1 MWIALFIVIGIVV
14 AILCVIAARQL
25 SREEDLPT
33 NLMTSEQIDAEDKK
47 SSS

>member
-33 NLMTSEQIDAEDKK
+33 NLVTPEQMEAEDKK
-47 SSS
+47 SL